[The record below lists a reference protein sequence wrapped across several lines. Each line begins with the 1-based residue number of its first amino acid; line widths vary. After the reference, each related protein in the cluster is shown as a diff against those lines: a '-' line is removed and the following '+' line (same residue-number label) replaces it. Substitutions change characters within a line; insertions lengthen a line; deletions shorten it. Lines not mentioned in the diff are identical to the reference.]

1 MSPGSQM
8 RALTATRATAKSN
21 TMAAGSSLERRND
34 TEASERR
41 THLAA
46 DRPPPLTARAAQ
58 RRMARHEWCS
68 MPQSAPPATTW
79 RRLLAVGAEGVASGT
94 PYMVGTK
101 LLQGWL
107 TASGVPVGLIGL
119 LAYAEL
125 PYTLKMFWAPALDR
139 WPIPWPDRRR
149 GWLLLVQLLLVAVI
163 GAMAFLQPSRSSAS
177 LAAVGAMALLLAV
190 VSATQDIL
198 VDAYRTDLL
207 PQQERG
213 AGAAAANLGY
223 RAAMLAIGAG
233 GFILAGRQGWPQ
245 AFVASAVLMAIVLP
259 FTFSAPKLPTLALN
273 VTSLR
278 QAVIGPAREFL
289 ARTGAPRAAMLLALI
304 LLYRWPDGLLN
315 VMAVPFLIK
324 QGFSPEV
331 VGSVLAGWGIVAT
344 IAGTITGGLLFGRL
358 GLNRSLWLFAVVGA
372 LGNLSYWAL
381 ATFKGGM
388 PGLLAA
394 VGLENLGGG
403 MVGAAFVALLMSLCN
418 PRFSATQYAL
428 LSGVYA
434 LSRSILS
441 GQAGFVAE
449 GVGWSTFFLLT
460 VASALPAFLLMTRLT
475 PWNGEGVRGAFDATR
490 DT

>member
-1 MSPGSQM
+1 
-8 RALTATRATAKSN
+8 
-21 TMAAGSSLERRND
+21 
-34 TEASERR
+34 
-41 THLAA
+41 
-46 DRPPPLTARAAQ
+46 
-58 RRMARHEWCS
+58 
-68 MPQSAPPATTW
+68 MPDSAPPASTW
-79 RRLLAVGAEGVASGT
+79 RRLLAVGAQGVASGT

-107 TASGVPVGLIGL
+107 TASGVSVGLIGL

-125 PYTLKMFWAPALDR
+125 PYTLKMFWAPLLDR
-139 WPIPWPDRRR
+139 WPLPWPDRRR
-149 GWLLLVQLLLVAVI
+149 GWLLVVQLALVAVI
-163 GAMAFLQPSRSSAS
+163 GAMALLRPSEASSAS
-177 LAAVGAMALLLAV
+177 LAAVGAMALVLAV

-198 VDAYRTDLL
+198 VDSYRTDLL
-207 PQQERG
+207 PQDERG
-213 AGAAAANLGY
+213 AGAAVANLGY

-245 AFVASAVLMAIVLP
+245 AFAASAGLMALVLP
-259 FTFSAPKLPTLALN
+259 FTLTAPTLTPLAHK
-273 VTSLR
+273 VTSLG
-278 QAVIGPAREFL
+278 QAVVGPAREFL
-289 ARTGAPRAAMLLALI
+289 GRTGGPRAAMLLALI

-324 QGFSPEV
+324 QGFSPET

-344 IAGTITGGLLFGRL
+344 IAGTILGGVLFGRL
-358 GLNRSLWLFAVVGA
+358 GLNRSLWVFALVGA

-381 ATFKGGM
+381 ATFHGGM
-388 PGLLAA
+388 PALLAA

-449 GVGWSTFFLLT
+449 GVGWSSFFLLT

-475 PWNGEGVRGAFDATR
+475 PWNGQGVRGAYDPAR
-490 DT
+490 DG